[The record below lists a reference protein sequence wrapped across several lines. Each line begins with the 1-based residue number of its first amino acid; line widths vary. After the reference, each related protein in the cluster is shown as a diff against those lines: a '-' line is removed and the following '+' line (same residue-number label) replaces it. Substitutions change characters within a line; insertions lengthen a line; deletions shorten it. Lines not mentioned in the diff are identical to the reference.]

1 MKYNF
6 PEMLALAADI
16 HSNAG
21 KLTETHDELK
31 NYVSRLASS
40 WEDGKARESYLQVQA
55 QWDSA
60 HNDLIDVL
68 NTIAKTV
75 ESGTNDMQ
83 STENKNAMSW
93 A

>member
-6 PEMLALAADI
+6 AEMLALASDI

-21 KLTETHDELK
+21 KLIETHDELK
-31 NYVSRLASS
+31 SYVSNLASS
-40 WEDGKARESYLQVQA
+40 WEDGKAREGYLQVQA

-60 HNDLIDVL
+60 HDDIIQVL
-68 NTIAKTV
+68 NTIAKVVENGTV
-75 ESGTNDMQ
+75 DMQ
-83 STENKNAMSW
+83 STEDKNALSW